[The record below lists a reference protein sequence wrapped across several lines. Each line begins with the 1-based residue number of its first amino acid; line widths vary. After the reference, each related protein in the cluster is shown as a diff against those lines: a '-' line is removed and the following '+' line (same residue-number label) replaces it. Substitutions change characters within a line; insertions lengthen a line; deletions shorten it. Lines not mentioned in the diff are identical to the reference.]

1 MSFRYSIIVFL
12 AITVHADSNKAAQQ
26 IKIADDKKSIQYIDL
41 ISKVRDNHGS
51 VYSACMN
58 YMIKVSPTKAD
69 DELML
74 KAIKGYNHGYV
85 LKLLLDDAK
94 SANWDCTFGIWLTVF
109 FILVLA
115 AVLGGIIFKLITKC
129 CVPSTVRFQSCVRF

>member
-1 MSFRYSIIVFL
+1 M
-12 AITVHADSNKAAQQ
+12 AISVHANSIKAAQQ
-26 IKIADDKKSIQYIDL
+26 SKIADDRKSIQYSEL
-41 ISKVRDNHGS
+41 MSKVRENHGT

-58 YMIKVSPTKAD
+58 YLIKVSPTKAD

-94 SANWDCTFGIWLTVF
+94 SANWDCTFGVWLTAF
-109 FILVLA
+109 FILLIA
-115 AVLGGIIFKLITKC
+115 GVLGGIIFKLITKC
-129 CVPSTVRFQSCVRF
+129 CVPSSVRFQSCIRF